1 MGEKICAVA
10 IAASTFSIDKL
21 YDYTLPS
28 ALVQKANIGCRV
40 LVPFG
45 RGNRHIE
52 GIILAFREKSEFE
65 KLKPIDDVLDI
76 TPVLDSEQIK
86 LAIWMRERLACTFY
100 DCIHAMLPVGL
111 WFRRND
117 TYTLIADQ
125 DAVDKLKETEYA
137 SILSCFSDEKSLT
150 LEQIRTIKGNQSIL
164 IKLDALCKQGILR
177 YDSKI
182 TQKIGD
188 KTTKM

>member
-65 KLKPIDDVLDI
+65 KL
-76 TPVLDSEQIK
+76 
-86 LAIWMRERLACTFY
+86 
-100 DCIHAMLPVGL
+100 
-111 WFRRND
+111 
-117 TYTLIADQ
+117 
-125 DAVDKLKETEYA
+125 
-137 SILSCFSDEKSLT
+137 
-150 LEQIRTIKGNQSIL
+150 
-164 IKLDALCKQGILR
+164 
-177 YDSKI
+177 
-182 TQKIGD
+182 
-188 KTTKM
+188 